1 MRFSLLAVVRVWEES
16 SNAERFYCCK
26 RYLFSI
32 YKSPATCME
41 LNSFLCI
48 EMTGRQKQT
57 KLTWRNGSVPEL
69 S

>member
-1 MRFSLLAVVRVWEES
+1 ML
-16 SNAERFYCCK
+16 NAFIAARDTY
-26 RYLFSI
+26 FSI

-57 KLTWRNGSVPEL
+57 KIDLTERKCSGIVISLVI
-69 S
+69 

>member
-1 MRFSLLAVVRVWEES
+1 MRFSLLAVVRVLML
-16 SNAERFYCCK
+16 NAFIAARDTY
-26 RYLFSI
+26 FSI

-57 KLTWRNGSVPEL
+57 KLT
-69 S
+69 

>member
-1 MRFSLLAVVRVWEES
+1 MRFSLLAVVRVLML
-16 SNAERFYCCK
+16 NAFIAAKDTY
-26 RYLFSI
+26 FSI

-57 KLTWRNGSVPEL
+57 KLTWRNGSLVI
-69 S
+69 